1 MSEVFS
7 DLCIA
12 SRTVSKCDKLAD
24 ELKDKTSTNITTAKV
39 DADNTDEVIAL
50 INEFKPDVVLNVAL
64 PYQDLTIMDAC
75 LACKVPYVDT
85 ANYECEDTDN
95 PEWRKVYEE
104 RCKRLGFTAYS
115 DNTQGSGK
123 AIQPRNVTVGIFDKY
138 PCNADK
144 GDNEYNCQ
152 WKVTFPRS
160 VHDREV
166 FGATGGWLV
175 CRPAL
180 LFPVSPHPEKPTVD
194 SGYQIIDIDAKVGI
208 QSRLVIYKDV
218 NGRHDDT
225 CYPKID
231 TSPVFQPKVD

>member
-1 MSEVFS
+1 
-7 DLCIA
+7 
-12 SRTVSKCDKLAD
+12 
-24 ELKDKTSTNITTAKV
+24 
-39 DADNTDEVIAL
+39 
-50 INEFKPDVVLNVAL
+50 
-64 PYQDLTIMDAC
+64 
-75 LACKVPYVDT
+75 
-85 ANYECEDTDN
+85 
-95 PEWRKVYEE
+95 
-104 RCKRLGFTAYS
+104 
-115 DNTQGSGK
+115 
-123 AIQPRNVTVGIFDKY
+123 
-138 PCNADK
+138 
-144 GDNEYNCQ
+144 
-152 WKVTFPRS
+152 